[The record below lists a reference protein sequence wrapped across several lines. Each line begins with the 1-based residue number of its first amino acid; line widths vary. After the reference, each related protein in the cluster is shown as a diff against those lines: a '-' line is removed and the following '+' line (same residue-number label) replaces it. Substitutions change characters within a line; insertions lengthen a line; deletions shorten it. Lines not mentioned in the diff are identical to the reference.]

1 MLNRSGGNR
10 SGIAGQLT
18 NLIDK
23 HEEIKMSK
31 QKQPPDLTGASN
43 KQGSDEEL
51 LAPQMWQSDGPTL
64 GFKNLLKF
72 LSIKRSKAYQ
82 LMKEDP
88 AFPKGVPLYDSKRSP
103 KFFWT
108 HEAMAWLEARSNKF
122 RNKQEETQP

>member
-82 LMKEDP
+82 H
-88 AFPKGVPLYDSKRSP
+88 FPRGYHFTTASAHRSSFGRTKQWLGLKHAAINSVTNKR
-103 KFFWT
+103 KHN
-108 HEAMAWLEARSNKF
+108 HE
-122 RNKQEETQP
+122 